1 MPKDTTLS
9 LRVDSEL
16 KNEVEDILKQLG
28 IPMSTAITM
37 YFNQIKM
44 NNGLPFTP
52 KVINRPKSL
61 PEYTDE
67 ELYESCKKAY
77 DSVKNG
83 KGYTV
88 EEVEKIMEEKFS
100 L

>member
-1 MPKDTTLS
+1 MSKDSILS

-16 KNEVEDILKQLG
+16 KNEVEVILKQLG

-52 KVINRPKSL
+52 KVVNRPRSIQ
-61 PEYTDE
+61 EYTEE
-67 ELYESCKKAY
+67 ELYESCIKAY
-77 DSVKNG
+77 DDVKNG
-83 KGYTV
+83 NGYTA
-88 EEVEKIMEEKFS
+88 EEVEKIMEEKF